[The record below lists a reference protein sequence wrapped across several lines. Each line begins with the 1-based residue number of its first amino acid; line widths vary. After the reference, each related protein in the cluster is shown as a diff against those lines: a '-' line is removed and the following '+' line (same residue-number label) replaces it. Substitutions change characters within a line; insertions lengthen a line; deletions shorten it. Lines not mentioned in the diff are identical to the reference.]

1 MARIKSAF
9 EIAMERV
16 EDIDSDPE
24 QLHRDELE
32 KQGKRI
38 AGTFIHDYDKTI
50 EDASRDF
57 EQIGEPD
64 RPVVRASMI
73 ETIIA
78 NINLP
83 QNDGYVP
90 LLGKIKAL
98 ILLLSGEDEGVMD
111 LMVQIDN
118 LYGQYLGTKDNLRER
133 LAEQYR
139 PQLMQKQQMLEQQT
153 GQRID
158 LQPEQDKDFL
168 DLLYQSYQRLDA
180 QFNQVLDQLRDEIR
194 KTMN

>member
-1 MARIKSAF
+1 
-9 EIAMERV
+9 
-16 EDIDSDPE
+16 
-24 QLHRDELE
+24 
-32 KQGKRI
+32 
-38 AGTFIHDYDKTI
+38 
-50 EDASRDF
+50 
-57 EQIGEPD
+57 
-64 RPVVRASMI
+64 MI